1 MDCCLLPQ
9 SLKTSREI
17 ARGQNCPQTSS
28 FEFLNIGGLDSIK
41 FLSEFLCFTNLL
53 LLYYL
58 NFKYES
64 DKIALSKY
72 LQRSTRS
79 SNATEG
85 NDWDIDCL
93 VFPNWK
99 LWDPFYT
106 KGFMFNSCSNIT
118 WDPWVL
124 LELFKPSKV
133 SRINLDPQFHFT
145 KGKIH

>member
-79 SNATEG
+79 SNATEHNLRPLG
-85 NDWDIDCL
+85 PIGIVQTLSILIHNSIL
-93 VFPNWK
+93 QK
-99 LWDPFYT
+99 KST
-106 KGFMFNSCSNIT
+106 KIVKFRFIS
-118 WDPWVL
+118 
-124 LELFKPSKV
+124 
-133 SRINLDPQFHFT
+133 
-145 KGKIH
+145 